1 MAQNIE
7 KIELGPAIVEYGDE
21 GDKVIFETTIGGVDL
36 TVETTY
42 RDQKTDQTGESV
54 VSKRITGR
62 NAAVTVPFAEYQ
74 LDILPKIMVGTEA
87 VTNDGKTKI
96 NVKTGVGLD
105 LITAAKKVVIKPIAH
120 RTNPEFWVTLPLA
133 YPETDLQYNYN
144 NDNERITSVVLRSTP
159 NEDDII
165 AVLGDEKITQAA

>member
-7 KIELGPAIVEYGDE
+7 KIELGPAIVEYGDAA
-21 GDKVIFETTIGGVDL
+21 DKVVFETTIGGVNL

-42 RDQKTDQTGESV
+42 REQKTDQTGETI

-62 NAAVTVPFAEYQ
+62 NAMVEVPFAEYQ
-74 LDILPKIMVGTEA
+74 LDVIPKIMVGTEA
-87 VTNDGKTKI
+87 VTSGDKTKI

-120 RTNPEFWVTLPLA
+120 KTDPSFWVTLPMA
-133 YPETDLQYNYN
+133 YPETDLQFNYN
-144 NDNERITSVVLRSTP
+144 NDNERITKVVLRSTP
-159 NEDDII
+159 DVNDVI
-165 AVLGDEKITQAA
+165 AVLGDDSIKSTP